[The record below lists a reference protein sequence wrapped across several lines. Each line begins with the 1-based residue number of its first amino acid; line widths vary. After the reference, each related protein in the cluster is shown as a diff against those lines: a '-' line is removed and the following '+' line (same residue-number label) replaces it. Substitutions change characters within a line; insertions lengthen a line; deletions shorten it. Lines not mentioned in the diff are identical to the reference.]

1 MNETLDLFRGRA
13 LKIARQYDT
22 DHMTFADLTGMADDY
37 AAAFHEAL
45 GNSPDEIRQQAATR
59 LQEKLLQDSN
69 ASGHSTKI
77 SEALLELAASLN
89 RIPIY

>member
-45 GNSPDEIRQQAATR
+45 GNSLTKSANRQPHDSRKGCSRTATPRAIAPKSVKPCSSWLQA
-59 LQEKLLQDSN
+59 
-69 ASGHSTKI
+69 
-77 SEALLELAASLN
+77 
-89 RIPIY
+89 